1 MSRITSGITSVSWI
15 PSEAITG
22 VFKLGMV
29 LGLSH
34 YDPPPP
40 DQLDDLE
47 ALRAADRFRF
57 ANDLRAQIDVDDD
70 GQITGADYL
79 AGGLMGSTTVT
90 VGGIS
95 KTIPGVAFP
104 DLQHDPEYGDGWVR
118 FRQTTGGRTGS
129 PMPRT
134 VNRPPFVQITP
145 STVWTTLELSL
156 HADGHVERRVAGA
169 SPFPRHWIY
178 DDEGTLI
185 QKSGTADFKEWM
197 GDSFGDRDP
206 WSDHDREAL
215 VADAETAL
223 ERTMSSLIM
232 QGGAKP
238 RFRKLNKGA
247 TLVEQ
252 GDTGDELYL
261 VLDDILTI
269 EVDGDA
275 VAEAGPGTIL
285 GERAVLEGG
294 TRTSTVRARTPARV
308 AVAGADQIDIDALTE
323 LAEGHRREEQGREE
337 QGRQDAPRDQRQTA
351 GDTLPR

>member
-1 MSRITSGITSVSWI
+1 MPHLTSRITSVSWI

-40 DQLDDLE
+40 DRLEDLE

-57 ANDLRAQIDVDDD
+57 ANDLCAYIDVDDD
-70 GQITGADYL
+70 GTITGADYL
-79 AGGLMGSTTVT
+79 AGGLMGSTTVRL
-90 VGGIS
+90 GGIA

-104 DLQHDPEYGDGWVR
+104 DLRHEPEHGDGWVR

-134 VNRPPFVQITP
+134 VNRPPYVQITP
-145 STVWTTLELSL
+145 STVWTTLELTL
-156 HADGHVERRVAGA
+156 HTDGRVDRRVAGA
-169 SPFPRHWIY
+169 SPFPRHWFY
-178 DDEGTLI
+178 DADGRLI

-215 VADAETAL
+215 VADAESAL
-223 ERTMSSLIM
+223 ERTLSTLIM
-232 QGGAKP
+232 QGDAKP
-238 RFRKLNKGA
+238 RFRKLTAGD

-252 GDTGDELYL
+252 GERGDELFL
-261 VLDDILTI
+261 VLDGILSI
-269 EVDGDA
+269 EVDGEA

-294 TRTSTVRARTPARV
+294 ARTSTVRAVTPARV
-308 AVAGADQIDIDALTE
+308 AVAAADQIDRDALAE
-323 LAEGHRREEQGREE
+323 LAEGHRREEQEREPAE
-337 QGRQDAPRDQRQTA
+337 DPVAR
-351 GDTLPR
+351 